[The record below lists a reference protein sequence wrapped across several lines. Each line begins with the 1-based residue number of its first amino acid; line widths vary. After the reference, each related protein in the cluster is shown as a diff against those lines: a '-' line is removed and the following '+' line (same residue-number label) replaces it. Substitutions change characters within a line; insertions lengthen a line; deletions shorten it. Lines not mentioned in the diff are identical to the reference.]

1 MSSSTYQIS
10 GLSSGF
16 DWRTMVDQLIAV
28 EHRRVD
34 LVSAKKTNY
43 ENKLSEWQ
51 SFNTKLLA
59 LKTAAGNLNETDN
72 FNVFKAAMTTDSSS
86 VKASDLVTVT
96 TSTTASIGSYSLKVN
111 NLAAAQKLSS
121 GSFATRSSALG
132 SDYSGDILINGTVVN
147 FTSTDSLVNV
157 RDKINNA
164 NSGTN
169 P

>member
-59 LKTAAGNLNETDN
+59 
-72 FNVFKAAMTTDSSS
+72 
-86 VKASDLVTVT
+86 
-96 TSTTASIGSYSLKVN
+96 
-111 NLAAAQKLSS
+111 
-121 GSFATRSSALG
+121 
-132 SDYSGDILINGTVVN
+132 
-147 FTSTDSLVNV
+147 
-157 RDKINNA
+157 
-164 NSGTN
+164 
-169 P
+169 